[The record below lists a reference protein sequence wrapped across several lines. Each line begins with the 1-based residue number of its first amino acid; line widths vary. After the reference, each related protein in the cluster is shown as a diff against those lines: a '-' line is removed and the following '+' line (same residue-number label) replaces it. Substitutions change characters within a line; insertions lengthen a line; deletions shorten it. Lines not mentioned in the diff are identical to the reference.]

1 MIDVQQ
7 SLSAWISQVQGK
19 YINAD
24 GAYGAQCWDL
34 AANWSSFL
42 GLPVIN
48 TGYDGRWIGWAGNMV
63 DAYPQTPEI
72 AAAYELVGPNQ
83 SGLPGDIVVWDDSYW
98 YYPATHVAVLVADK
112 GPQLMCM
119 SQNSTPSR
127 PDNPYPGL
135 SSGPTTIQ
143 SLPRQGLIGFLR
155 PRIGLAPMGTST
167 PTEEIDVAAEANLK
181 ARLDEIVAWQD
192 TQFQEIRDTQERNRN
207 ALAGFVRDVVA
218 AGGELTAAEID
229 AKFAALAAS
238 PSGPGVLL
246 YKGKDS
252 PAVYVYDEGKGFRH
266 IGIEEYI
273 ALTTSGANL
282 RELDQAI
289 IDALPRA

>member
-1 MIDVQQ
+1 MTITE
-7 SLSAWISQVQGK
+7 SLSAWIPQVQGK
-19 YINAD
+19 YINMD

-34 AANWSSFL
+34 SAHWSTFL

-72 AAAYELVGPNQ
+72 AATYELIGPDQ

-112 GPQLMCM
+112 GPQLMCI

-127 PDNPYPGL
+127 PDNPYPGQ

-155 PRIGLAPMGTST
+155 PRIGLSSMGTVT
-167 PTEEIDVAAEANLK
+167 PTEEIDVAAEENIL
-181 ARLDEIVAWQD
+181 ARITEMIGWQD

-218 AGGELTAAEID
+218 ARGEITAAEID
-229 AKFAALAAS
+229 AKFAALTAVVTPA
-238 PSGPGVLL
+238 GPVI
-246 YKGKDS
+246 YKVIDS
-252 PAVYVYDEGKGFRH
+252 PDHYVWDGATGFRH
-266 IGIEEYI
+266 IGLEEYK
-273 ALTTSGANL
+273 ALRAAGASL
-282 RELDQAI
+282 SPIDQKI
-289 IDALPRA
+289 IDDVQGK